1 MIDFLDFLDSGTGL
15 DLKRLTVTEKLMVCK
30 GFLHLAK
37 PFDIMWNKLGNASY

>member
-1 MIDFLDFLDSGTGL
+1 MIDFFDFLDSGTGL